1 MGVFLTKKDIMKLL
15 LKFLTTAVFL
25 FIITQCSV
33 QTSDN
38 TIIKTFFV
46 SSEQKDCTNGAG
58 KIKCMLVREKLTDK
72 WEYFYDNIEGFNYE
86 PGYEYLLTVGT
97 TKIENPPADG
107 SSIKYTL
114 IKQISKT
121 KISQN

>member
-1 MGVFLTKKDIMKLL
+1 MKLL
-15 LKFLTTAVFL
+15 LKFLTTGVFL

-38 TIIKTFFV
+38 TNIKTFFV

-58 KIKCMLVREKLTDK
+58 KIKCILVREKLTHK

-86 PGYEYLLTVGT
+86 PGYEYLLTVST